1 MKIKNINL
9 SQFCRNIK
17 LLKSSFCKIVRF
29 MYFSH
34 LLSTGINN
42 RKYKHGLSILELVIA
57 LSILATGFLM
67 ILGMFPTSFS
77 AVKQGKNI
85 VFSTEFSQGLMD
97 NLSSLSFDAYGISS
111 PSPGSAVLN
120 SMVNGVNTSTN
131 FIYSITAAP
140 DTQSA
145 VQNAS
150 IKTITITIY
159 EENKPQN
166 YIKLETKKVRTQ

>member
-1 MKIKNINL
+1 MRIKNINPL
-9 SQFCRNIK
+9 QFCKNIK
-17 LLKSSFCKIVRF
+17 LFNNDFCKIARF
-29 MYFSH
+29 LYFPSR
-34 LLSTGINN
+34 SEV
-42 RKYKHGLSILELVIA
+42 KYKNGLSILELIIA

-97 NLSSLSFDAYGISS
+97 NISSLSFDAYGISS
-111 PSPGSAVLN
+111 SGSTVLN

-131 FIYSITAAP
+131 FIYNITAAP

-159 EENKPQN
+159 EENEPQN
-166 YIKLETKKVRTQ
+166 YIKLETKKVRAQ